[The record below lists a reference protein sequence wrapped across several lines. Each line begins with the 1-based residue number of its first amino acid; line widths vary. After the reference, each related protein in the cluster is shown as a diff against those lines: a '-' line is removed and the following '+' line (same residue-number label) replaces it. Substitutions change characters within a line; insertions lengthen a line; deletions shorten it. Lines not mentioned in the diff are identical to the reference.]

1 MAGSGIFAAGRIRGE
16 RHLSAWK
23 SAFLPVDPEEAPGM
37 NSRQPGIGKSR
48 RVEDVKRLQ
57 LLTLLDEMVRDKGVM
72 RAAGELNVDR
82 RTLNVALQNG
92 HLSRRMRGAL
102 EKALLEGG
110 GAPAAQQRAR
120 NGELAVRV
128 EVLEKGLEALSQ
140 ETGQGLA
147 AVRDEVRVL
156 KKHYARDLHRVES
169 RLARVEAGGGDGQE
183 EEGGGES
190 GAGGQPPVRPRQ
202 RREFPE
208 LATLDPADDDQ
219 DVFGA
224 AWELIQ
230 EWRELKESHHNRGK
244 GLDWLRE
251 EERLLAVEL
260 ALLEE
265 HGLTLPPETYP
276 LRGLDRGAQVNWR
289 REALADTQEA
299 RKRREMLRRVLT
311 LGIRQN

>member
-1 MAGSGIFAAGRIRGE
+1 
-16 RHLSAWK
+16 
-23 SAFLPVDPEEAPGM
+23 M

-110 GAPAAQQRAR
+110 GAPAAQQWAR
-120 NGELAVRV
+120 NDELAVRV
-128 EVLEKGLEALSQ
+128 EVLEKGLEALSR

-147 AVRDEVRVL
+147 AVQDEVRAL
-156 KKHYARDLHRVES
+156 RKDYARDLHCVES

-208 LATLDPADDDQ
+208 LATLEPADDDQ